1 MCWRRAQ
8 THGVAA
14 VNPMKG
20 PTSGSARTLAHM
32 AKGSRVSVEEEKVR
46 SRLSEFFE
54 WNDRVFRDSQSRLK
68 WKVEDG
74 SSINQDDGAASP
86 FLMSSHLL
94 SQMHTAVEHI
104 DAFSR
109 LLRGESG
116 VMHLHADYTLIRSA
130 IECAGMA
137 HWALMPGE
145 RSERVR
151 RILRIAMRDASD
163 STKVLADPQVRA
175 ELIERRKERITRVAE
190 REGLELSGCIAGYTT
205 TSVLTEVSRRVKSEP
220 LFAWQLCSGMAHGK
234 QWALQALSDIEEL
247 ERVDGIVTQ
256 RLTAR
261 TDHLLVACYSYVEI
275 MRQLLPV
282 FDGRRRVG
290 HP

>member
-1 MCWRRAQ
+1 MPR
-8 THGVAA
+8 
-14 VNPMKG
+14 
-20 PTSGSARTLAHM
+20 
-32 AKGSRVSVEEEKVR
+32 GSRVSAEEEKVR
-46 SRLSEFFE
+46 LRLAELLE
-54 WNDRVFRDSQSRLK
+54 WNDRTFRDSQSRSK

-74 SSINQDDGAASP
+74 SSIAKDDKAAAP
-86 FLMSSHLL
+86 FLMSGHLL
-94 SQMHTAVEHI
+94 SQMHTAVEHV

-151 RILRIAMRDASD
+151 RVLRIAMRDASD
-163 STKVLADPQVRA
+163 SSKVLSDPQMRA
-175 ELIERRKERITRVAE
+175 ELLARRKQRITQVAE
-190 REGLELSGCIAGYTT
+190 RESLDLAACLAGYTT
-205 TSVLTEVSRRVKSEP
+205 TSVLAEVSLRVTSEP

-261 TDHLLVACYSYVEI
+261 TDHLLVACYAYVEI
-275 MRQLLPV
+275 MRQLMPV
-282 FDGRRRVG
+282 FDGRRRIG
-290 HP
+290 HT